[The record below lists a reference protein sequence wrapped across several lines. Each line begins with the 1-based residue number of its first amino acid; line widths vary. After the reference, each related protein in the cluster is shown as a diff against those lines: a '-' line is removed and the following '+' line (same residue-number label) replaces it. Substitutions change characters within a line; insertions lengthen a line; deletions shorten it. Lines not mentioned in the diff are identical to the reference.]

1 MSREAAQQSKKAYT
15 VAEAQHLLSIG
26 RNSIYELIR
35 TGEIHSVRKGRRIL
49 VPESAL
55 DRYLAPPT
63 HGRNT

>member
-1 MSREAAQQSKKAYT
+1 MSDEVAQQSKKAYT

-26 RNSIYELIR
+26 RNSIYQLIN

-49 VPESAL
+49 VPESAI

-63 HGRNT
+63 HSLNT